1 MMPSLPDNSP
11 LWLTL
16 MVLVFMGAMVFMQTR
31 NTGKAQGADATE
43 KISGAYSQLMEDM
56 RKQIGLQDVEIA
68 ELKTDVAYLK
78 AQLKKYTN
86 WSAQL
91 MKQLIENGI
100 VPVDPP
106 DTGELRPK

>member
-1 MMPSLPDNSP
+1 MPNIPENSP
-11 LWLTL
+11 LWLTIL
-16 MVLVFMGAMVFMQTR
+16 IFMGIGLIVFLQTR
-31 NTGKAQGADATE
+31 NTGKVQGAEATE

-56 RKQIGLQDVEIA
+56 RKQIGLQDTEIA

-78 AQLKKYTN
+78 TQLKKYTN

-91 MKQLIENGI
+91 MKQLIEHGI

-106 DTGELRPK
+106 DTGELNKR